1 MKLYIKKFSTTE
13 FKIELLHIY
22 IIFLE
27 NRYKKK
33 YNQLS
38 ENIHTFMDS
47 YLIKSNR
54 DNIRHLVN
62 YNSLYTDFKT
72 LTRQYNQLQQDYKN
86 LANNIPI
93 QNNDLNNNSSEF
105 KLSNLNVLRFM

>member
-1 MKLYIKKFSTTE
+1 MKLYTKKLSTTE
-13 FKIELLHIY
+13 FKVELLHIY

-27 NRYKKK
+27 KRYKKK
-33 YNQLS
+33 YDQLS
-38 ENIHTFMDS
+38 DNINTFMDS

-62 YNSLYTDFKT
+62 YNSLYTEFKT
-72 LTRQYNQLQQDYKN
+72 LTRQYNKLQQDYKN
-86 LANNIPI
+86 LANIPI
-93 QNNDLNNNSSEF
+93 QNNDLNNTSSEF